1 MIQQITTEMHV
12 GEAELLHVPVWAA
25 RYDFKGKKIVL
36 IIDGNSGALIHSVGL
51 D

>member
-1 MIQQITTEMHV
+1 MIQQINTEIDV

-25 RYDFKGKKIVL
+25 KYDFKGKKIVL
-36 IIDGNSGALIHSVGL
+36 VVDGNSGGLIHSVGL